1 MCGNLTFQG
10 KTLIIKSYI
19 VSIILFEMEARGIPQ
34 KHVNTL
40 DMLIKNFVWDNKQPL
55 VSKSTIRNYGGLSVP
70 NINSLKKCVNVKFL
84 YNVINSNDEN
94 WHAIGET

>member
-1 MCGNLTFQG
+1 M
-10 KTLIIKSYI
+10 IKSYI
-19 VSIILFEMEARGIPQ
+19 VSSILFEMEARGIPQ

-40 DMLIKNFVWDNKQPL
+40 DMLFKNFVWDNKQPL
-55 VSKSTIRNYGGLSVP
+55 VSKSTIRNNGGLSVP

>member
-1 MCGNLTFQG
+1 
-10 KTLIIKSYI
+10 
-19 VSIILFEMEARGIPQ
+19 MEARGIPQ

-55 VSKSTIRNYGGLSVP
+55 VSKPTIQLERNYGGLSVP
-70 NINSLKKCVNVKFL
+70 NINVS

-94 WHAIGET
+94 WNAI